1 MPRLPQLPIDT
12 YYHLLSPDIA
22 TADLPLPPNGQ
33 VIHVFP
39 KKTAGVEKYFSRL
52 PPLQLG
58 IGYVGGKERAKGEE
72 WWEPRPVDNA
82 WSMPDDA
89 AAKDIYLVVSSERTP
104 GDRHFSIRWIV
115 RNRHNTPG
123 AARCI
128 ELLFGLGHHHLI
140 NWGPLTQCKFT
151 LEERCHLE
159 AIAWNVPVLLPLDG
173 SYGTR
178 NWVACVLGVACARGL
193 MEVEVVRGALE
204 MAMAEI
210 LPVSYGPFRRVSEPD
225 SDNSE
230 P

>member
-123 AARCI
+123 
-128 ELLFGLGHHHLI
+128 
-140 NWGPLTQCKFT
+140 KFT

-178 NWVACVLGVACARGL
+178 NWIACVLGVACARGL